1 MIHLIVIVILAHALL
16 LVVLLK
22 QTPSLAGK
30 YVNPIQVGRETEHL
44 GEQQQMK
51 RHGNIW
57 HKVVDL
63 DNIKIAH
70 NFGNLYLNDFD
81 WWIKQEIKP
90 LGYFRY
96 CDDILIIGNSAKDLM
111 EIKQKATNKLK
122 CLGLTVKNNWNI
134 YDIHKNGVDF
144 VGYVFSPQK
153 TKLRKTI
160 SNKFKEVCKK
170 IIKNKNIKNPLNSL
184 MAYKGWVKF
193 CNAKALWRKHT
204 TQVISMFPKQI
215 RRAV

>member
-1 MIHLIVIVILAHALL
+1 MNQ
-16 LVVLLK
+16 VVLVSSNANNGTNAGTFIVNANNDSSNRNRNIGTRLAVSSAFK
-22 QTPSLAGK
+22 TNSL
-30 YVNPIQVGRETEHL
+30 
-44 GEQQQMK
+44 
-51 RHGNIW
+51 
-57 HKVVDL
+57 
-63 DNIKIAH
+63 
-70 NFGNLYLNDFD
+70 
-81 WWIKQEIKP
+81 
-90 LGYFRY
+90 
-96 CDDILIIGNSAKDLM
+96 
-111 EIKQKATNKLK
+111 
-122 CLGLTVKNNWNI
+122 KNNWNI